1 MSCGTFWC
9 IRFTAE
15 GGAALIFAVKLAK
28 NLEKVKKNFS
38 SLKTF
43 SSRFTTEKSEKFF
56 GSNRPSVFFFCEHLL
71 FERKIGKTSKNGHF
85 EQMG

>member
-9 IRFTAE
+9 IRITAE

-28 NLEKVKKNFS
+28 NLEKVKKIV
-38 SLKTF
+38 LKTF
-43 SSRFTTEKSEKFF
+43 SSRFTTEKSENFF
-56 GSNRPSVFFFCEHLL
+56 GSYRPSVFL
-71 FERKIGKTSKNGHF
+71 RTSSSSKNGHF